1 MKSAWRVIPSSFSE
15 LNLEV
20 TLTCAQS
27 FSHLLSSFLN
37 AKNNSPVEIHRQL
50 VEVYGEK
57 CMDIKNV
64 RKWCREFNEGR
75 INVHDEQRSGR
86 PSLPE
91 STVARI
97 DEMVRANRR
106 ITLEEI
112 EDGLNEDCSHFSVHK
127 IVSETLGYR
136 KVTARWSKLE
146 DGTFRG
152 VLGDG
157 VWTLSQCPDTGNLL
171 YTVTRTS
178 APQNKPAKRTRL
190 AKVQNEDDSKL
201 RDYFNLDVGLEQL
214 HHNWGLEDPDYLSL
228 SKQHSGIRIL
238 RQDPVENLFSFI
250 CSSNNNI
257 PRITSLVE
265 KLCTH
270 LGPALLELDGHQF
283 HQFPAVEALA
293 QPDVEPLLRKLGFG
307 YRAKYIQ
314 QSAAK
319 ICQEREPGW
328 LMGLRDATYEEA
340 HAALIKLPGIGAKV
354 ADCICLMSL
363 DKWEAVPL
371 DIHMWNLARRQYLP
385 HLQSHKS
392 LTDRTYRE
400 IGEFFRNKFGKHAG
414 WAHEVLFCGE
424 LKQFKNRKAS

>member
-1 MKSAWRVIPSSFSE
+1 MKSAWRIIPSSFSE

-27 FSHLLSSFLN
+27 F
-37 AKNNSPVEIHRQL
+37 
-50 VEVYGEK
+50 
-57 CMDIKNV
+57 
-64 RKWCREFNEGR
+64 
-75 INVHDEQRSGR
+75 
-86 PSLPE
+86 
-91 STVARI
+91 
-97 DEMVRANRR
+97 
-106 ITLEEI
+106 
-112 EDGLNEDCSHFSVHK
+112 
-127 IVSETLGYR
+127 
-136 KVTARWSKLE
+136 RWSKLE

-178 APQNKPAKRTRL
+178 APQKKPAKRPRL

-257 PRITSLVE
+257 PRQHYRSRPWWK

-400 IGEFFRNKFGKHAG
+400 IGESLAQSGSSSGRNLGNMLVG
-414 WAHEVLFCGE
+414 AHEVLFCGE